1 MATTKKRTT
10 TAKRTIA
17 AKPTSRANGRSA
29 SNGTGY
35 STATSPGRI
44 RSKARREKIEALIE
58 RTTKGPGLSPEVE
71 AALKDDA
78 WGKRL
83 VDP

>member
-1 MATTKKRTT
+1 MATKIKRTT
-10 TAKRTIA
+10 TA
-17 AKPTSRANGRSA
+17 AKPASRSNGRSA

-58 RTTKGPGLSPEVE
+58 RTTKDKGLSPEVE
-71 AALKDDA
+71 AYLKDDA